1 MQPKRDAP
9 GFRQR
14 THPRGLEELRPTRNL
29 LDKGSAAQNL
39 DGNRL
44 KGSLLRPA
52 IKLRRLN
59 RLRKRPEPNGEPPPL
74 SSAVLSKLDSTH
86 ADFLC
91 FIAVMR
97 DIDQRKGQ
105 FRVQAQNLLSQSTSE
120 GGIETRKRL
129 VH

>member
-1 MQPKRDAP
+1 MQPSKMPP

-44 KGSLLRPA
+44 KGSLLRPRYQA
-52 IKLRRLN
+52 TLTQ
-59 RLRKRPEPNGEPPPL
+59 PPSQEALAKPRTAAL
-74 SSAVLSKLDSTH
+74 SSGVLTKLDGTH
-86 ADFLC
+86 ADFLR
-91 FIAVMR
+91 FVAVMG
-97 DIDQRKGQ
+97 DIDQGKGQ